1 MWQRYI
7 IYNGNFLHV
16 SIEIRIG
23 NKLSGVCDCT
33 FQLWKCDSHHYRD
46 RCPDQ
51 RSCQRCTLPYN
62 RADIHTFGRRF
73 CKFPT
78 FRSFMNK

>member
-7 IYNGNFLHV
+7 IYNGNILHI

-46 RCPDQ
+46 RCSD
-51 RSCQRCTLPYN
+51 
-62 RADIHTFGRRF
+62 
-73 CKFPT
+73 
-78 FRSFMNK
+78 